1 MESTN
6 SIAPNSSPSSP
17 PSPVINNTSSNNS
30 SSTPSNSRQQQP
42 SNSSSQSQMATAT
55 AVANHA
61 QPPSNPTSR
70 DAGVAKRYRSAPAK
84 TFQCRGYGDCHMV
97 FSRSEHLARHIR
109 YVLSLFF
116 FDLLQSG
123 RAALSFLSATLRPS
137 LPSYP
142 PVPDWRLFRVFLS
155 FTTQISV
162 LTTRLFPIYP
172 SYPSFFT
179 CYLAP

>member
-17 PSPVINNTSSNNS
+17 PSPVINNTSNNNS
-30 SSTPSNSRQQQP
+30 SSSPSNSRQQQP

-116 FDLLQSG
+116 CPSSVAPPPPF
-123 RAALSFLSATLRPS
+123 RSFPLLSARPCPHNPPFLIGVFFAFSCPS
-137 LPSYP
+137 L
-142 PVPDWRLFRVFLS
+142 LK
-155 FTTQISV
+155 
-162 LTTRLFPIYP
+162 
-172 SYPSFFT
+172 
-179 CYLAP
+179 YLC